1 MWRLLCTAG
10 SWKVSLPQWHGLYVH
25 GSMESAQLQG
35 LDLIISV
42 QVLSIKLLYVAINQ
56 FTKTLDKNQAESL
69 FKLLLK
75 YRPETKT
82 EKRER
87 LLAEAEA
94 RTGGKVIPQPSI
106 SLNL

>member
-1 MWRLLCTAG
+1 M
-10 SWKVSLPQWHGLYVH
+10 
-25 GSMESAQLQG
+25 
-35 LDLIISV
+35 
-42 QVLSIKLLYVAINQ
+42 VLSAALNQ

-87 LLAEAEA
+87 LVAEAEA
-94 RTGGKVIPQPSI
+94 RADNKVRTPRFMLKHINLPCGCTSVQCAAREIPEARLWAVS
-106 SLNL
+106 

>member
-1 MWRLLCTAG
+1 MTAFTHVIPLDVMLKQSLC
-10 SWKVSLPQWHGLYVH
+10 
-25 GSMESAQLQG
+25 
-35 LDLIISV
+35 
-42 QVLSIKLLYVAINQ
+42 VALNQ

-94 RTGGKVIPQPSI
+94 RTAGKVSRR
-106 SLNL
+106 

>member
-1 MWRLLCTAG
+1 
-10 SWKVSLPQWHGLYVH
+10 
-25 GSMESAQLQG
+25 MESAQLQG